1 MVSTR
6 SKRTRSAKKDPDAA
20 EGKEDVANKK
30 SKKTGEMNTRTV
42 DEEKEQ
48 KDKNT
53 DENEPETAS
62 SILEKG
68 IIYFFF
74 KERVGVEEPQGIQD
88 VARSYIVLRPISID
102 SKVETSSL
110 NDSRH
115 ARLLVLPKKML
126 PKKHG
131 RGFLAFVK
139 TPASS
144 LEDLREE
151 LSGREYDTKT
161 RGLGYLFLYIM
172 SLI

>member
-48 KDKNT
+48 KNKNT
-53 DENEPETAS
+53 DENEPETVS

-74 KERVGVEEPQGIQD
+74 KGRVGVEEPQGIQD